1 MKRYVCLVTLLL
13 TFFCFIP
20 IDKTYA
26 VEVSNTEFSVRYPG
40 RVLDF
45 IRFQISELKGIEDRE
60 SIKEESNF
68 SYDLY
73 MDDDDMRNLLM
84 HVGDEF
90 GILFPSDI
98 MKSPTSFFETVGR
111 LCDYVEAR
119 I

>member
-26 VEVSNTEFSVRYPG
+26 VEVSNAEFSVRYPG

-45 IRFQISELKGIEDRE
+45 IRYQISELKAIDFM
-60 SIKEESNF
+60 SIQEESNF

-84 HVGDEF
+84 HVEDEF

-98 MKSPTSFFETVGR
+98 MKYPTDYFETVGR